1 MEYNIFFSNILV
13 HVGILAVFLTVFF
26 FTVAVTVEKDILTK
40 QIEFIVDVLVGNI
53 FKGLSDTQKKLLKNE
68 IDNSMNASDFE
79 PLDKQTEKTNNEIVK
94 KSLIFLS
101 ILVSIVLVILTT
113 LGFIF
118 KWKMIHIKLLIFGAI
133 LSFIFV
139 GITESSFLLLIAS
152 NYLSADPNH
161 IKEKIIDELFL
172 NRK

>member
-13 HVGILAVFLTVFF
+13 HVGILAVFLTIFF

-113 LGFIF
+113 L
-118 KWKMIHIKLLIFGAI
+118 
-133 LSFIFV
+133 
-139 GITESSFLLLIAS
+139 
-152 NYLSADPNH
+152 
-161 IKEKIIDELFL
+161 
-172 NRK
+172 